1 VDISIKQRNDPPFER
16 GKIMIYADLHVHTN
30 HSDGV
35 CEIEDVLTQAK
46 EKNIQA
52 LAITDHDTV
61 NHWPEVKA
69 CAERLGLETIRG
81 VEMSCYDFDV
91 FKKVHILG
99 LWLDKVDYVEKL
111 CTNTLISR
119 DNYHRQLIKEL
130 KQKNYYITYDDAK
143 KYSKYNIVF
152 KMNIY
157 QALKEKYPDE
167 MNPKKY
173 KELFA
178 SKTSKEI
185 DLKMGYIDVKEG
197 IKAIQKDGGIA
208 ILAHPCVYN
217 NYSEI
222 SKYVEFGLQGI
233 EINHSKMKPIDYE
246 LTKNLAVK
254 YNLCKS
260 GGSDFHDP
268 ELIQFGKNGL
278 TKQQFEDLKRFALK
292 TKEQKN

>member
-1 VDISIKQRNDPPFER
+1 
-16 GKIMIYADLHVHTN
+16 M
-30 HSDGV
+30 
-35 CEIEDVLTQAK
+35 
-46 EKNIQA
+46 
-52 LAITDHDTV
+52 

-130 KQKNYYITYDDAK
+130 EKKNYYITYDDAK

-167 MNPKKY
+167 MTLRN
-173 KELFA
+173 
-178 SKTSKEI
+178 
-185 DLKMGYIDVKEG
+185 
-197 IKAIQKDGGIA
+197 
-208 ILAHPCVYN
+208 
-217 NYSEI
+217 
-222 SKYVEFGLQGI
+222 
-233 EINHSKMKPIDYE
+233 
-246 LTKNLAVK
+246 TKNFSPQK
-254 YNLCKS
+254 HQKK
-260 GGSDFHDP
+260 
-268 ELIQFGKNGL
+268 LI
-278 TKQQFEDLKRFALK
+278 
-292 TKEQKN
+292 